1 VTAVNAARHR
11 SLIALLLLA
20 LVAGAFVAG
29 YGYGQGRAVS
39 GADADS
45 RGFALLRDVLH
56 QIRSTYIQRDVD
68 SDALFHGAARGMLEA
83 LGDPYSRFMDPSGY
97 KGFRE
102 TLSGV
107 FSGVGILIEL
117 ADGGPVV
124 VQPIPD
130 TPAGRAGI
138 RPGDRIVAVDERKT
152 ERMSLEEVVSRI
164 RGPAGTKVTLTLQR
178 AGKRFDFTLTRA
190 RIVNQTVRGERYL
203 EEADRAA
210 LRSAGVAYLRI
221 VSFDEPT
228 ANAFGAAL
236 DGVLRSG
243 ARGLLLDLR
252 TNGGGL
258 LDAAVTI
265 ADRFVPAGEAIVHT
279 VDRDGR
285 RRTER
290 GSGGPKVQ
298 IPVVVLVNEFTASA
312 SEIVAG
318 ALRDHEIARIVG
330 VRTFGKGVI
339 QRILSLPGGTG
350 ATLTS
355 GRYLT
360 PDGHDIHGKG
370 LAPDLAVGR
379 RLEGRSDQ
387 EIRQID
393 AAQFSAALTVLKQQI
408 AQRR

>member
-1 VTAVNAARHR
+1 MNPARHR

-29 YGYGQGRAVS
+29 YGYGQGRGAVAGS
-39 GADADS
+39 DADG
-45 RGFALLRDVLH
+45 RGFALLREVLH
-56 QIRSTYIQRDVD
+56 QIRTTYLQRNVD
-68 SDALFHGAARGMLEA
+68 TDALFHGAARGMLEA
-83 LGDPYSRFMDPSGY
+83 LDDPYSRFMDPSGY
-97 KGFRE
+97 KEFRD

-130 TPAGRAGI
+130 TPAERASI
-138 RPGDRIVAVDERKT
+138 RPGDRILAVDGRPT

-164 RGPAGTKVTLTLQR
+164 RGPAGTKVTLTLSR
-178 AGKRFDFTLTRA
+178 AGRKVDLTLTRA
-190 RIVNQTVRGERYL
+190 RIVIQTVRGERFL

-210 LRSAGVAYLRI
+210 LRAAGVAYLRV

-228 ANAFGAAL
+228 ARDFGAAL
-236 DGVLRSG
+236 DGVLRGG

-258 LDAAVTI
+258 LDTAVTI
-265 ADRFVPAGEAIVHT
+265 ADRFIPAGEAIVHT

-290 GSGGPKVQ
+290 ASRGPKVEV
-298 IPVVVLVNEFTASA
+298 PVVVLVNEFTASA
-312 SEIVAG
+312 SEIVTG
-318 ALRDHEIARIVG
+318 ALRDHEVARVVG

-370 LAPDLAVGR
+370 IAPDVTAGGK
-379 RLEGRSDQ
+379 LEGRSDA
-387 EIRQID
+387 EIRRIE
-393 AAQFSAALTVLKQQI
+393 AAQLASALTVLKQQI

>member
-1 VTAVNAARHR
+1 MNAARNR

-29 YGYGQGRAVS
+29 YGYGQGRAVA

-56 QIRSTYIQRDVD
+56 QIRSTYIRRDVD

-107 FSGVGILIEL
+107 FSGVGILIDL

-164 RGPAGTKVTLTLQR
+164 RGQAGTKVTLTLQR
-178 AGKRFDFTLTRA
+178 AGKRFDLTLTRA
-190 RIVNQTVRGERYL
+190 RIVNQTVRGERFL

-210 LRSAGVAYLRI
+210 LRSARVAYLRI

-228 ANAFGAAL
+228 ASAFGAAL
-236 DGVLRSG
+236 DGVLRGG

-290 GSGGPKVQ
+290 ASRGPKVQ

-312 SEIVAG
+312 SEIVTG

-370 LAPDLAVGR
+370 LAPDLAAGR
-379 RLEGRSDQ
+379 RLEGRSDL

-393 AAQFSAALTVLKQQI
+393 AAQFGAALTVLKQQI

>member
-1 VTAVNAARHR
+1 MDAARHR
-11 SLIALLLLA
+11 SLVALLLLA

-29 YGYGQGRAVS
+29 YGYGSGRSVTGS
-39 GADADS
+39 DADG
-45 RGFALLRDVLH
+45 RGFALLQDVLH
-56 QIRSTYIQRDVD
+56 QIRTTYIKRNVD
-68 SDALFHGAARGMLEA
+68 TDALFHGAARGMLEA

-97 KGFRE
+97 REFRE
-102 TLSGV
+102 TLTGV

-117 ADGGPVV
+117 ANGGPVV

-130 TPAGRAGI
+130 TPADRAGI
-138 RPGDRIVAVDERKT
+138 RPGDRILAVDGQKT

-164 RGPAGTKVTLTLQR
+164 RGAAGSKVTLTLNR
-178 AGKRFDFTLTRA
+178 AGRGFDLTLTRA
-190 RIVNQTVRGERYL
+190 RIVNQTVRGERLL

-210 LRSAGVAYLRI
+210 LRAAGVGYLRI

-228 ANAFGAAL
+228 ARDFGTAL
-236 DGVLRSG
+236 DAMLRSG
-243 ARGLLLDLR
+243 VRGLLLDLR

-258 LDAAVTI
+258 LDAAITI

-279 VDRDGR
+279 VERDGR

-290 GSGGPKVQ
+290 ASRTWKVE
-298 IPVVVLVNEFTASA
+298 IPVVLLVNEFTASA
-312 SEIVAG
+312 SEIVTG
-318 ALRDHEIARIVG
+318 ALRDHEIARVVG

-360 PDGHDIHGKG
+360 PDGQDIHGKG
-370 LAPDLAVGR
+370 ITPDVAAGG
-379 RLEGRSDQ
+379 RLEGRSDA
-387 EIRQID
+387 EIRRIE
-393 AAQFSAALTVLKQQI
+393 ARQFASALIVLTQQI

>member
-1 VTAVNAARHR
+1 MNAVTPPRNR

-20 LVAGAFVAG
+20 LIAGAFLAG
-29 YGYGQGRAVS
+29 YGYGQQRVDV

-45 RGFALLRDVLH
+45 RGFALLRDLLH
-56 QIRSTYIQRDVD
+56 QVRTTYLERNVQT
-68 SDALFHGAARGMLEA
+68 DALFNGAARGMLEA
-83 LGDPYSRFMDPSGY
+83 LGDPYSRFMDPQGY

-102 TLSGV
+102 SLTGV

-138 RPGDRIVAVDERKT
+138 RAGDRILAVDGRKT

-164 RGPAGTKVTLTLQR
+164 RGPAGTKVTLTLR
-178 AGKRFDFTLTRA
+178 RGGRTFDQTLTRA
-190 RIVNQTVRGERYL
+190 RIVNVTVRGERYL

-210 LRSAGVAYLRI
+210 LRAAGAAYVRI

-228 ANAFGAAL
+228 SRDFASAL
-236 DGVLRSG
+236 DAALRSG

-258 LDAAVTI
+258 LDVAVTI
-265 ADRFVPAGEAIVHT
+265 ADRFVPAGEPIVHL

-285 RRTER
+285 RQTER
-290 GSGGPKVQ
+290 ATRSAKVQ

-312 SEIVAG
+312 SEILTG
-318 ALRDHEIARIVG
+318 ALSDHQIARVIG

-339 QRILSLPGGTG
+339 QRILSLPGGAG

-360 PDGHDIHGKG
+360 PDGADIHGKG
-370 LAPDLAVGR
+370 IAPDVTAGGK
-379 RLEGRSDQ
+379 LEGRSAE
-387 EIRQID
+387 EIRRIE
-393 AAQFSAALTVLKQQI
+393 ATQFASALAVLKQQI

>member
-1 VTAVNAARHR
+1 VTVVNPTRNR
-11 SLIALLLLA
+11 PLIALLLLA
-20 LVAGAFVAG
+20 LVAGAFLAG
-29 YGYGQGRAVS
+29 YGYGQGRADA

-45 RGFALLRDVLH
+45 RGFALLRDILH
-56 QIRSTYIQRDVD
+56 QVRTTYIKRDVET
-68 SDALFHGAARGMLEA
+68 DALFQGAARGMLEA

-130 TPAGRAGI
+130 TPAGRAGL
-138 RPGDRIVAVDERKT
+138 RPGDRILAVDGRKT

-164 RGPAGTKVTLTLQR
+164 RGPAGRKVTLTLR
-178 AGKRFDFTLTRA
+178 RGGRTFDQTLTRA
-190 RIVNQTVRGERYL
+190 RIVNVTVRGERYL

-210 LRSAGVAYLRI
+210 LRAAGAAYIRI
-221 VSFDEPT
+221 VSFDGPT
-228 ANAFGAAL
+228 ARDFGTAL
-236 DGVLRSG
+236 DAALRSG
-243 ARGLLLDLR
+243 VRGLLLDLR

-258 LDAAVTI
+258 LDVAVTI

-279 VDRDGR
+279 VDRNGR
-285 RRTER
+285 RRTEWASR
-290 GSGGPKVQ
+290 SAKVQ
-298 IPVVVLVNEFTASA
+298 IPVVVLVNEYTASA
-312 SEIVAG
+312 SEILTG
-318 ALRDHEIARIVG
+318 ALTDHEIARVVG

-339 QRILSLPGGTG
+339 QLILSLPGGTG

-360 PDGHDIHGKG
+360 PDGSDIHGKG
-370 LAPDLAVGR
+370 IAPDVTAGAK
-379 RLEGRSDQ
+379 LEGRSDQ
-387 EIRQID
+387 EIRRIE
-393 AAQFSAALTVLKQQI
+393 AAQFASALAVLKQQI

>member
-1 VTAVNAARHR
+1 MNPTRNR

-20 LVAGAFVAG
+20 LVAGAFLAG
-29 YGYGQGRAVS
+29 YGYGQGRVDA

-45 RGFALLRDVLH
+45 RGFALLRGLLH
-56 QIRSTYIQRDVD
+56 QVRTTYIKPDVQT
-68 SDALFHGAARGMLEA
+68 DALFHGAARGMLEA
-83 LGDPYSRFMDPSGY
+83 LGDPYSRFMDPGGY

-102 TLSGV
+102 SLSGI

-117 ADGGPVV
+117 SDGGPVV

-130 TPAGRAGI
+130 TPADRAGI
-138 RPGDRIVAVDERKT
+138 RPGDRIVAVDRRKT
-152 ERMSLEEVVSRI
+152 DRMSLEEVVSRI
-164 RGPAGTKVTLTLQR
+164 RGAAGTKVTLTLR
-178 AGKRFDFTLTRA
+178 RSRRTFDQTLTRA
-190 RIVNQTVRGERYL
+190 RIVNVTVRGERYL

-210 LRSAGVAYLRI
+210 LRAAGAAYLRI

-228 ANAFGAAL
+228 ARDFGRALDAAL
-236 DGVLRSG
+236 RAG

-258 LDAAVTI
+258 LDVAVAI
-265 ADRFVPAGEAIVHT
+265 ADRFVPAGDAIVHT

-290 GSGGPKVQ
+290 ASRSVKVQ
-298 IPVVVLVNEFTASA
+298 IPVVLLVNEFTASA
-312 SEIVAG
+312 SEILTG
-318 ALRDHEIARIVG
+318 ALSDHEIARVVG

-360 PDGHDIHGKG
+360 PDGSDIHGKG
-370 LAPDLAVGR
+370 IAPDVTAGGKLD
-379 RLEGRSDQ
+379 GRSDK
-387 EIRQID
+387 EIRKIE
-393 AAQFSAALTVLKQQI
+393 AAQFASALTVLKQQI